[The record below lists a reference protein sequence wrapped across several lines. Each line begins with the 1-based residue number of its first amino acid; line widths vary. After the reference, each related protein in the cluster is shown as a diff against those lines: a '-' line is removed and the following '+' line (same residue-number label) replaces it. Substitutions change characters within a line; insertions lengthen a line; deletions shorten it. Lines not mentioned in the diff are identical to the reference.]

1 MSAQKRPFSA
11 PDFRREMALWEQ
23 GYRRIAGV
31 DEVGR
36 GPLAGPVVAAAV
48 LLFPLPLEGAW
59 ISQVRD
65 SKLLSATQRE
75 RLSPLILE
83 HARAVAV
90 AVVSPLEIDRMGI
103 GAAVRTAMARALG
116 QLPLKADYVLVD
128 GRERLK
134 TAVRQQSVV
143 KGDRM
148 VASIAAASIVAKVHR
163 DRLMAELEEQ
173 YPGWGFARHK
183 GYGTPQHLEAL
194 RNLGPSPAHRRSFSP
209 LRELTEPAAAAASR

>member
-1 MSAQKRPFSA
+1 
-11 PDFRREMALWEQ
+11 
-23 GYRRIAGV
+23 
-31 DEVGR
+31 
-36 GPLAGPVVAAAV
+36 
-48 LLFPLPLEGAW
+48 
-59 ISQVRD
+59 
-65 SKLLSATQRE
+65 
-75 RLSPLILE
+75 
-83 HARAVAV
+83 
-90 AVVSPLEIDRMGI
+90 MGI